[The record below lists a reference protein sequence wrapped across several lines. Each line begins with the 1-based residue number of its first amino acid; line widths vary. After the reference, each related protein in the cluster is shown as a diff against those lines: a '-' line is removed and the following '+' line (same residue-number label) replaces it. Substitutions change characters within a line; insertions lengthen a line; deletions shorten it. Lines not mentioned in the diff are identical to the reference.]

1 MMLML
6 MLMLKAE
13 MLKKMRMLMRKKKNP
28 SVSGRKMNKAC
39 SEGEAPGRE
48 GREKKMKRREKDE
61 E

>member
-1 MMLML
+1 